1 MEAFFGGQLERLAP
15 VLEQENTGKTVA
27 FFYITSNGAVSVRKP
42 GDYIAK
48 AIDLAGGVYVFQDLE
63 GEENALSTMN
73 MQMESFYQG
82 AKDAG
87 MYHPSALV
95 PERVT
100 ASSASSRQ
108 KESMA
113 AVACM

>member
-1 MEAFFGGQLERLAP
+1 MASRA
-15 VLEQENTGKTVA
+15 
-27 FFYITSNGAVSVRKP
+27 S
-42 GDYIAK
+42 
-48 AIDLAGGVYVFQDLE
+48 
-63 GEENALSTMN
+63 
-73 MQMESFYQG
+73 
-82 AKDAG
+82 G

-113 AVACM
+113 AVACK